1 MLHSSAFAST
11 NQRYSWEWPW
21 ILCSFGPLFSTDK
34 GSHSRHFLV
43 FSEDTIEENI
53 VKCNVSKMELD
64 YKFGGQNQG
73 CIGS

>member
-1 MLHSSAFAST
+1 MVSAICLQSCYLIY
-11 NQRYSWEWPW
+11 NLW
-21 ILCSFGPLFSTDK
+21 C
-34 GSHSRHFLV
+34 